1 MKALRIAVLVAAV
14 AVPSFAV
21 AQDDNRAVGGVGGA
35 LGGAAV
41 GTVVGGPVGAV
52 VGAGIGAIVGSSLPA
67 QPSVTYERPVLVGEV
82 LPETV
87 TVYPVP
93 QHRQYEYAV
102 VNNHKVNV
110 DPGTRRVVRVID

>member
-1 MKALRIAVLVAAV
+1 MKTLRIAVLAAAM
-14 AVPSFAV
+14 AVPSLAL

-52 VGAGIGAIVGSSLPA
+52 VGAGVGAIIGSNLPQ
-67 QPSVTYERPVLVGEV
+67 QPSVTYSQPVVAGEV
-82 LPETV
+82 LPQTV

-93 QHRQYEYAV
+93 QYRQYDYAI
-102 VNNHKVNV
+102 VNNHRVII
-110 DPGTRRVVRVID
+110 DPATRRVVRLID